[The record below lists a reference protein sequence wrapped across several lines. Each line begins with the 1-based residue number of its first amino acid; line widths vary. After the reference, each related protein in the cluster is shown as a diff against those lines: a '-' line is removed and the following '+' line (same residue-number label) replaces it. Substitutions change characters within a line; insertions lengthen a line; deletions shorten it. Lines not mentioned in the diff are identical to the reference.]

1 MLSFVLLSKAVLA
14 RDADRMEPLLAS
26 TSASSPGAAKGAT
39 VAVSVKTSDP
49 LVGETWYAPDI
60 LVTNL
65 SESPITV
72 TGVELS
78 TRGVTYANR
87 PRQLGSYPLIVPPG
101 ETVTP
106 DIWFDLHDNVKKTF
120 QPSAELRVH
129 YRSGNREEVAAV
141 SMIGGP
147 LR

>member
-87 PRQLGSYPLIVPPG
+87 PRQLGSYPLS
-101 ETVTP
+101 
-106 DIWFDLHDNVKKTF
+106 H
-120 QPSAELRVH
+120 
-129 YRSGNREEVAAV
+129 
-141 SMIGGP
+141 
-147 LR
+147 